1 MKYFKQNDVLLGV
14 QGKKK
19 KTKTETRN
27 GGLWNQDNEDKA

>member
-19 KTKTETRN
+19 KTETRN

>member
-19 KTKTETRN
+19 KKTETRN